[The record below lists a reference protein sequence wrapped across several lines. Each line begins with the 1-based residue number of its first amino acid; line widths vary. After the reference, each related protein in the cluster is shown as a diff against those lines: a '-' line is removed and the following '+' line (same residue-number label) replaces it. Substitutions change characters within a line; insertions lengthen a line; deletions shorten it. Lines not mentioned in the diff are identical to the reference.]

1 MKKLSAWLV
10 IATLLLVSCGAPV
23 TPEAPTQP
31 PPTVAPTLAPSAT
44 LPPTVAAT
52 EDPTATAATSGTESA
67 VTEAATTAATEAPT
81 AVPDTATPAPT
92 DVPAASP
99 TPAVAYMTF
108 QDFEII
114 PKSLTVTAGT
124 KIVFLIKAGLL
135 TFHQPYSSFPDN
147 TDESGLFSA
156 PPNMGDG
163 TSYSVVLTQVGT
175 ITVRCGYHANDMV
188 ATITVTP

>member
-1 MKKLSAWLV
+1 MKNSFALLV
-10 IATLLLVSCGAPV
+10 IATLLLVSCSAPA
-23 TPEAPTQP
+23 T
-31 PPTVAPTLAPSAT
+31 TVAPTEFPPTVVPTLAASAT
-44 LPPTVAAT
+44 MPPTVAAT
-52 EDPTATAATSGTESA
+52 EVPSATAATSGTES
-67 VTEAATTAATEAPT
+67 AATEAPT

-114 PKSLTVTAGT
+114 PKSLTISAGT
-124 KIVFLIKAGLL
+124 KVVFLIKAGLL

-147 TDESGLFSA
+147 INESGLFSA

-163 TSYSVVLTQVGT
+163 TSYAVVLTQPGT

>member
-1 MKKLSAWLV
+1 MNKLSALFV
-10 IATLLLVSCGAPV
+10 IATLLLVSCGAPA
-23 TPEAPTQP
+23 TTEAPTQP
-31 PPTVAPTLAPSAT
+31 PPSVAPTVAPSAT
-44 LPPTVAAT
+44 VPPTVAAT
-52 EDPTATAATSGTESA
+52 EVPSATAATSGTA

-114 PKSLTVTAGT
+114 PKSLTITAGT
-124 KIVFLIKAGLL
+124 KVVFLIKAGLL
-135 TFHQPYSSFPDN
+135 TYHQPYSSFPDN

-163 TSYSVVLTQVGT
+163 TSYSVVLTQPGT